1 MKCTTIGICSAH
13 HENDVTQAKQRDACL
28 SRCLSH
34 DCWGIL
40 QPQDHPFSL
49 SVLNRKMCHPRC
61 SKAESGIGS
70 SAWSERAIAR
80 EAVGPII
87 DRRNQRLELA
97 RQCTP
102 NAECQSVSLLRRVIQ
117 WLGRVSEPAQPV
129 DFWQPHSRQR
139 PFPIRDAGTCDRQ
152 AHPAGDDRN
161 VWIKRRIFGRRSRQ
175 HDWRVFRSVRAIAR
189 RAKRNVTVNIPADF
203 AARGDGFV
211 AANLAANELDFY
223 VPIWAGMTF
232 SCTARSHGR
241 RETIREP
248 VPETSWLSPFA
259 TVDWLWR
266 PPVKMPARM
275 RDPRWRVD
283 FRISSRGFIVIDCLY
298 S

>member
-1 MKCTTIGICSAH
+1 
-13 HENDVTQAKQRDACL
+13 
-28 SRCLSH
+28 
-34 DCWGIL
+34 
-40 QPQDHPFSL
+40 
-49 SVLNRKMCHPRC
+49 
-61 SKAESGIGS
+61 
-70 SAWSERAIAR
+70 
-80 EAVGPII
+80 
-87 DRRNQRLELA
+87 
-97 RQCTP
+97 
-102 NAECQSVSLLRRVIQ
+102 
-117 WLGRVSEPAQPV
+117 
-129 DFWQPHSRQR
+129 
-139 PFPIRDAGTCDRQ
+139 
-152 AHPAGDDRN
+152 
-161 VWIKRRIFGRRSRQ
+161 
-175 HDWRVFRSVRAIAR
+175 VRAIAR

-259 TVDWLWR
+259 TVDW